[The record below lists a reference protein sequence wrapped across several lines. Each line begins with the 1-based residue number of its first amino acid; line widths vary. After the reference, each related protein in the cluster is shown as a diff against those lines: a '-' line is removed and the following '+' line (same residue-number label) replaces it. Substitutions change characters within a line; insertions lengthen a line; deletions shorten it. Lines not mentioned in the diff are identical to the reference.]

1 MRILLG
7 GSVFE
12 LKVLVAFAV
21 QSDILAQSTAVP
33 TGWAPSENLFMITP
47 RVYLGSSP

>member
-7 GSVFE
+7 GSVLE
-12 LKVLVAFAV
+12 LKVLVAFPV
-21 QSDILAQSTAVP
+21 RSDTLAQSTAVP
-33 TGWAPSENLFMITP
+33 TGWAPSENLLTITP